1 MGRINM
7 FKTGFNPKMKTT
19 RLYFFKGA
27 IVGLFS
33 LLFLNQ
39 SFAQDL
45 VEVYTQALEYDPIL
59 KQALARQYA
68 NAEFKDQG
76 IARLLPTISATG
88 ASSREWLH
96 NKKAGAGFD
105 FRGPQVNQEFWN
117 NTFSLNF
124 VQPVFRWDHWV
135 QLSQSDNQIAQT
147 EAEFLAEQQNL
158 MVKITEAYFNV
169 LSAQDG
175 LDFAVAEKNAI
186 ARQLEQAQQRFDVGL
201 IAITDVYEAKAAYDL
216 SLANEIE
223 ADNNLDNQ
231 KEALR
236 EIIGDFEDE
245 LNPLGNG
252 LNLVEPEPN
261 EIKAWSDAALNN
273 NLTIISAFNQ
283 AEFARKAVDLQNSGH
298 MPQLDIVGS
307 YGVSDNTSAFGFRGD
322 TQSIGLQLN
331 VPLFEGGA
339 VNSRTRQARQ
349 EFEAAKQNLIA
360 AKRAVKRQ
368 VNNAYR
374 GVNASIS
381 RVDALRSAVKSAES
395 ALEATEAGL
404 DVGTRTMVE
413 ILAEQ
418 RNLYRAKSDYARS
431 RYDYLLN
438 SIRLKQAAS
447 SLSENDLEYINSLL
461 SH

>member
-1 MGRINM
+1 MNSS
-7 FKTGFNPKMKTT
+7 K
-19 RLYFFKGA
+19 LYFFKSA
-27 IVGLFS
+27 VVGLFA
-33 LLFLNQ
+33 LLIQSQ

-45 VEVYTQALEYDPIL
+45 VEVYTQALENDPIL

-68 NAEFKDQG
+68 NAESKDQG
-76 IARLLPTISATG
+76 IARLLPSLSATG

-105 FRGPQVNQEFWN
+105 FRGPQTNQEFWN

-124 VQPVFRWDHWV
+124 VQPVFHWDHWI

-147 EAEFLAEQQNL
+147 EAEYLAELQNL

-186 ARQLEQAQQRFDVGL
+186 ARQLEQAQQRFEVGL
-201 IAITDVYEAKAAYDL
+201 IAITDVYEAKAAHDL
-216 SLANEIE
+216 ALANEIE

-236 EIIGDFEDE
+236 EIIGEFDE
-245 LNPLGNG
+245 ELSPIGKELPLI
-252 LNLVEPEPN
+252 VPEPN
-261 EIKAWSDAALNN
+261 EMKAWSDAALNGN
-273 NLTIISAFNQ
+273 FSIISAFNQ

-298 MPQLDIVGS
+298 LPQLDIVGS
-307 YGVSDNTSAFGFRGD
+307 YGVSDNTSTFGFRGD

-360 AKRAVKRQ
+360 AKRAVIRQ

-381 RVDALRSAVKSAES
+381 RVGALQSAVKSAES

-418 RNLYRAKSDYARS
+418 RNLYRAKRDHARS
-431 RYDYLLN
+431 RYDYLIN